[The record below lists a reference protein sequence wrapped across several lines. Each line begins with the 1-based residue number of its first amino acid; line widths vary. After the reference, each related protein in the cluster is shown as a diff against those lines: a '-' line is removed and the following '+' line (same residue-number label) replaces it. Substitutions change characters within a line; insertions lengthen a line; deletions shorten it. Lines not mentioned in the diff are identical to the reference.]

1 MLKKAHTNRK
11 QKGMMIIIS
20 FSVIL
25 NLCLKLSYVPSV
37 VLNLKSSSIPT
48 EEGREGVS
56 FSDLTSS
63 MIKIALYMPP
73 KATVTLGAPSLC
85 LVFSVKQ
92 LFSTFSVHY
101 PSITEYRFGRPA
113 TTIYMKHAL
122 FI

>member
-1 MLKKAHTNRK
+1 
-11 QKGMMIIIS
+11 MIIIS
-20 FSVIL
+20 FAVIL
-25 NLCLKLSYVPSV
+25 NVCLKLSYVPSV

-48 EEGREGVS
+48 EGREGVS

-63 MIKIALYMPP
+63 IIKIALYMPP

-92 LFSTFSVHY
+92 LFSFFSVHY

-122 FI
+122 FILLYKQG